1 MGLGVPPTDPWPRS
15 EQAPALSGGF
25 WRGTGSSGCAGSDS
39 GDSVL
44 SRDSFLSPP
53 AQRKRCSAA
62 SVLLPDDARGP
73 GAAAGCS
80 GHPAL
85 EQLLPEPSWAA
96 RVGHTHCVFSHLLLL

>member
-1 MGLGVPPTDPWPRS
+1 MAPHS

-25 WRGTGSSGCAGSDS
+25 WRGTGFSGYAGSDS

-44 SRDSFLSPP
+44 SHDSFLSPP
-53 AQRKRCSAA
+53 AQRKRCSSA

-85 EQLLPEPSWAA
+85 EELLSEPGWAA
-96 RVGHTHCVFSHLLLL
+96 RVGHAHRAFSRLLLL